1 MQEVCKGPTG
11 LRALVCALGSVPA
24 EAAGCTSKGGPKAP
38 GLLCSVERMTEA
50 LAVLAAREG
59 GESVRVAGSRN
70 REAADALLA
79 EEAKAASPRLTFMLA
94 IFAGVSS
101 PRLPIRLTVFAE
113 RASPQLTVMLCSLAR
128 ASSLRLPHMLGLPAD
143 AASPQ
148 LTFMLDLVAG
158 RPSTALT
165 FVLGLLTGGT
175 SPRLA
180 LVLTFLTEATF
191 SRVGDVTMLAVWRC
205 KGERGR
211 CPRLCSGDGCSIVGE
226 GKRLFSTGYGSMK
239 RSGSNPASRRP
250 VFRRCSSDSMAALSP
265 ASRSA

>member
-1 MQEVCKGPTG
+1 MHEVCKGPTG

-128 ASSLRLPHMLGLPAD
+128 ASSPMLPHMLGLPA
-143 AASPQ
+143 SLQ

-165 FVLGLLTGGT
+165 FVLGLLAGGT
-175 SPRLA
+175 SPRLT
-180 LVLTFLTEATF
+180 LVLTLLTEATF
-191 SRVGDVTMLAVWRC
+191 SRVGDVTMLAVWQC

-226 GKRLFSTGYGSMK
+226 GKRLLSTGYGSMK

-250 VFRRCSSDSMAALSP
+250 VLRRCSSDSMAALSP